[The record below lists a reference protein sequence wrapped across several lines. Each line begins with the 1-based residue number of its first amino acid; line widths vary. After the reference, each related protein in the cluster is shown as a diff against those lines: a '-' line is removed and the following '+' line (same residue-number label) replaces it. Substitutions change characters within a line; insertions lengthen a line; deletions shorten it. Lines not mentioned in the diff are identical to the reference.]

1 MPYELCWLG
10 QRFSHKCLL
19 LKRKISIYLKASVLR
34 TTAKCL
40 PKDQQPRDLQTWSEI
55 LGMLPQATIFSALNS
70 NADCIS
76 MPILKK
82 NKGRYFRHKK
92 LQNKSFWSTSQN
104 SYSNDVLKCTDHYY
118 FRFINPST
126 CTMKEKKKV
135 NA

>member
-1 MPYELCWLG
+1 M
-10 QRFSHKCLL
+10 
-19 LKRKISIYLKASVLR
+19 LR

-82 NKGRYFRHKK
+82 IKEGI
-92 LQNKSFWSTSQN
+92 LGTKSF
-104 SYSNDVLKCTDHYY
+104 K
-118 FRFINPST
+118 INPFDQPPKIVIQ
-126 CTMKEKKKV
+126 MMF
-135 NA
+135 